1 VVDINNGRVGDDN
14 QNLLVKV
21 LTVKKNISAEC
32 SLFCCF
38 WIEMLHRRVEIEK
51 QHFKKEGL
59 RKAVL
64 VPTTV
69 GCPGAV
75 SGLAV

>member
-1 VVDINNGRVGDDN
+1 
-14 QNLLVKV
+14 
-21 LTVKKNISAEC
+21 
-32 SLFCCF
+32 
-38 WIEMLHRRVEIEK
+38 MLHRRAEIEK

-64 VPTTV
+64 VPPTV
-69 GCPGAV
+69 GCPGEV